1 MGQGDRVT
9 YSPSIDHGYSHL
21 PMVALDRVRSG
32 FCRRS
37 GNHGAIRERGRFG
50 SIRMVQMQL
59 ILELLRH
66 GRLVDRIEENQ
77 KMVIVGVRLVSKFL
91 PTMTLY
97 CTTILGCCRVQLKKI
112 KIK

>member
-1 MGQGDRVT
+1 MEQGDRVT

-50 SIRMVQMQL
+50 SIRMVRCLGSGIQTFH
-59 ILELLRH
+59 LE
-66 GRLVDRIEENQ
+66 
-77 KMVIVGVRLVSKFL
+77 
-91 PTMTLY
+91 
-97 CTTILGCCRVQLKKI
+97 RVVQ
-112 KIK
+112 